1 MRVFDAKRATL
12 SPFEM
17 PARFKTDIVYFIT
30 PSGEYGVPELPIG
43 EYWVRLD
50 DAKKWLDE
58 LVIEVISP
66 LDAASKAEVELSE
79 EQEAWLE
86 WMVANQIEHVRLE
99 T

>member
-1 MRVFDAKRATL
+1 MRVFDAKRPNL
-12 SPFEM
+12 PPFEM
-17 PARFKTDIVYFIT
+17 PARFKTDVVYFIT
-30 PSGEYGVPELPIG
+30 PAGDSGVPKLPTG

-58 LVIEVISP
+58 LVIDVVSP
-66 LDAASKAEVELSE
+66 LDAASKAEVELTE

-86 WMVANQIEHVRLE
+86 WMVANQVEHVRLE